1 MSSLKYY
8 AALLQTVIG
17 VFIKIHATIKE
28 PRCDCRATDTD
39 VIGVSFQ
46 ACHKNKCAD
55 NDTDVIGVRFQ
66 ACHRNKC
73 ADNDTDVIGVSF
85 RHVIE
90 ISVQAMIQM

>member
-1 MSSLKYY
+1 M
-8 AALLQTVIG
+8 IG

-39 VIGVSFQ
+39 VIGVSF
-46 ACHKNKCAD
+46 
-55 NDTDVIGVRFQ
+55 
-66 ACHRNKC
+66 
-73 ADNDTDVIGVSF
+73 